1 MSDPNHLS
9 EEFTAAP
16 IPGAG
21 APEAAPAVPARSI
34 GARVARG
41 WSELRAAA
49 RGGRHDYTTGP
60 VGRAIFL
67 LAVPMVLEMV
77 MESVFAVVDVFWV
90 AHLGAAA
97 VATVGLTETM
107 MSVVYT
113 LAFGLSIGATAVVAR
128 RIGERAHE
136 DAASAAVQAIGLGVL
151 VSGATGLIG
160 ALFAPQ
166 LLALMGADAGII
178 TTGSTFTRVML
189 GGSATAFLLF
199 VINAV
204 FRGAGD
210 AAIAMRVLWLANGI
224 NIVLGPLLIFGVG
237 PFPRMGVT
245 GAAIATTI
253 GRGTGVLFACTRLA
267 RGSGHLAVKRR
278 HLVLHW
284 HTMVRIARMSAVGTF
299 QVFVGTTSWIGLVRI
314 LAGFGSIAL
323 AGYTIAIRIV
333 IFALLPA
340 FGLSNAAA
348 TMVGQSLGARDPERA
363 ERSVWTAARYNL
375 AFLGSLGLLF
385 VTLAPAIV
393 RVFTPDPAIERVAVL
408 ALRTIALGF
417 PLYAFGM
424 VLTQSFN
431 GAGDTWTPTVINLG
445 VFWVMEIPL
454 AWWLAT
460 HTRLGQ
466 LGVFGSITVAYGVLA
481 LASAVLFRR
490 GRWRTRQV

>member
-1 MSDPNHLS
+1 MD
-9 EEFTAAP
+9 
-16 IPGAG
+16 
-21 APEAAPAVPARSI
+21 RS
-34 GARVARG
+34 GGSRLARG
-41 WSELRAAA
+41 WSELRLAA
-49 RGGRHDYTTGP
+49 RGGRHDYTAGP

-77 MESVFAVVDVFWV
+77 MESIFAVVDVFWV
-90 AHLGAAA
+90 AHLGANA

-113 LAFGLSIGATAVVAR
+113 LAFGLSIGATAFVAR
-128 RIGERAHE
+128 RIGERDH
-136 DAASAAVQAIGLGVL
+136 DAAAGAAVQAIGLGVL
-151 VSGATGLIG
+151 VSGATGLAG
-160 ALFAPQ
+160 ALWAPQ
-166 LLALMGADAGII
+166 LLALMGADRGVIA
-178 TTGSTFTRVML
+178 TGTLFTRVML

-224 NIVLGPLLIFGVG
+224 NIVLGPLLIFGIG
-237 PFPRMGVT
+237 PFPRLGVA

-278 HLVLHW
+278 HLALHGS
-284 HTMVRIARMSAVGTF
+284 TMMRIARMSAVGTF

-314 LAGFGSIAL
+314 LAGFGSVAL
-323 AGYTIAIRIV
+323 AGYTIAIRV
-333 IFALLPA
+333 VLFALLPA

-348 TMVGQSLGARDPERA
+348 TMVGQSLGARDPDRA
-363 ERSVWTAARYNL
+363 EQSVWTAARYNL
-375 AFLGSLGLLF
+375 AFLGSLGVLF
-385 VTLAPAIV
+385 VTLAPFIV
-393 RVFTPDPAIERVAVL
+393 RVFTPDAAIEHVAVL

-431 GAGDTWTPTVINLG
+431 GAGDTGTPTAINLG

-454 AWWLAT
+454 AWFLAT
-460 HTRLGQ
+460 RTPLGQ
-466 LGVFGSITVAYGVLA
+466 LGVFGSITAAYAVLA
-481 LASAVLFRR
+481 AASAVAFRR
-490 GRWRTRQV
+490 GRWRTRRV